1 MTPADSNVTPD
12 SDPHR
17 RSPAARA
24 PASAGAGQPA
34 WEVVVVGGGIGG
46 LAVAGLLARA
56 GRAVLLLEASP
67 SLGGA
72 CLGVTQAGHRYDP
85 GVGLIA
91 GAGPG
96 GALAALC
103 ERLQISLP
111 TVACDP
117 ALQVALPRHRVDL
130 ARSVEGWWPEFR
142 REFPDDEAGW
152 HELVSDLASLAAERD
167 ELARRLPPLPPDGW
181 RDRFRCWRR
190 LTLQRATGVT
200 RPITRKL
207 QSAAATPFRQTLLEY
222 GLGVASRQALEAC
235 LWYLLIRGADEC
247 STLEAALALQRLR
260 DGLAVTPG
268 GPAALAGLLAQR
280 IRGHGG
286 EIRLRTGAAR
296 CLTERGRVSGV
307 TTTTGETIRARWV
320 VTDVPPGV
328 LMGELWPAARRP
340 FRRRR
345 PAPGPWEPRCI
356 AQVLGVAIP
365 EAFLP
370 SALGYHCLVVGD
382 TERPARDDNLVFVR
396 RMVDGPGE
404 GAGSGLAHLCVG
416 RFVQP
421 SRSEDGE
428 GFGRALL
435 DALDRVIPGV
445 ERIAV
450 HRWPAPAPVLAELWG
465 RPMAAVR
472 YASDSRAWLGRRGL
486 PHRVGWPGLLAVGE
500 WTYPGRMLSDV
511 AEGAMRVAEL
521 IAAGT

>member
-1 MTPADSNVTPD
+1 MTPTDSSLTSD
-12 SDPHR
+12 SDPR
-17 RSPAARA
+17 GSPPALV
-24 PASAGAGQPA
+24 PASAGTGRSA
-34 WEVVVVGGGIGG
+34 WDVVVVGGGIGG

-72 CLGVTQAGHRYDP
+72 CLGVTQEGHPYDP

-103 ERLQISLP
+103 ERLQIALP

-117 ALQVALPRHRVDL
+117 TLQVALPQHRVDL
-130 ARSVEGWWPEFR
+130 TRSVEGWWPEFR
-142 REFPDDEAGW
+142 REFPDDESGW
-152 HELVSDLASLAAERD
+152 HELVSDLAFLAAERE

-190 LTLQRATGVT
+190 LTLQRAIGVT
-200 RPITRKL
+200 RPAARAL
-207 QSAAATPFRQTLLEY
+207 HSAAVTPFRQTLGEY
-222 GLGVASRQALEAC
+222 GLGAASRQALEAC
-235 LWYLLIRGADEC
+235 LWYLLIRGPDEC

-260 DGLAVTPG
+260 DGLAVAPG
-268 GPAALAGLLAQR
+268 GPAALADHLAQR
-280 IRGHGG
+280 IREHGG
-286 EIRLRTGAAR
+286 EIRLRTRAAR
-296 CLTERGRVSGV
+296 CLTKRGRVSGV

-320 VTDVPPGV
+320 VTDVPPDV
-328 LMGELWPAARRP
+328 LMGELWPVARGP

-345 PAPGPWEPRCI
+345 SAPGPWEPRCI

-365 EAFLP
+365 ETFLP
-370 SALGYHCLVVGD
+370 SALGYHCLVVED

-404 GAGSGLAHLCVG
+404 GAGGGLAHLCVG
-416 RFVQP
+416 RFVPP
-421 SRSEDGE
+421 SMSADGE
-428 GFGRALL
+428 GLGRALL

-445 ERIAV
+445 ERVAV
-450 HRWPAPAPVLAELWG
+450 HRWLAPASVLAELWG
-465 RPMAAVR
+465 RPLGAVR
-472 YASDSRAWLGRRGL
+472 YAIDSRAWLGRRGF

-500 WTYPGRMLSDV
+500 WTYPGRLLSDV
-511 AEGAMRVAEL
+511 AEGAARVAGL
-521 IAAGT
+521 IAAA